1 MISTALMTALV
12 PAIGAGLQLA
22 AAGVKKAQDAGEIN
36 VYMDRAALFNDLFD
50 PDKREGAYL
59 KLYAEMQGVIARKG
73 TTPSMYYYD
82 DMKKE
87 GAPCLSLPIATIKE
101 LLDAATK

>member
-22 AAGVKKAQDAGEIN
+22 AAGVKKAQDVSEVN
-36 VYMDRAALFNDLFD
+36 VYVDRAALFNDLFS

-73 TTPSMYYYD
+73 TTPSIYWWD
-82 DMKKE
+82 DVKKE
-87 GAPCLSLPIATIKE
+87 GSPCINIPIATLKE